1 MKQQEFTEKRW
12 QMQEKKKAAENK
24 IGAVLKLFIDAKIED
39 WMVTGSQALI
49 VQGFMFHRNGGDV
62 DVRVRIPNDEKKK
75 TELLYKFSTWSMLY
89 PVENRNTYKGSTV
102 QQFTF
107 YKGNVKINVLAMT
120 AEEYDAIPYNWVHNE
135 YSVETVGS
143 VLLDKLNLN
152 RDKDYED
159 FVKCVNN
166 LSNVCL

>member
-1 MKQQEFTEKRW
+1 MNKEEFIAKRGQMREKMCEAMR
-12 QMQEKKKAAENK
+12 K
-24 IGAVLKLFIDAKIED
+24 ISVVLKLFIDAKIED

-62 DVRVRIPNDEKKK
+62 DVRVRIPNDEVKK
-75 TELLYKFSTWSMLY
+75 TELLYKFSNWAMLY
-89 PVENRNTYKGSTV
+89 PVENKNTYKGSTV

-120 AEEYDAIPYNWVHNE
+120 AEDYDAIPYNWVHNA

-143 VLLDKLNLN
+143 VLLDKLNLK

-166 LSNVCL
+166 LSSVCL